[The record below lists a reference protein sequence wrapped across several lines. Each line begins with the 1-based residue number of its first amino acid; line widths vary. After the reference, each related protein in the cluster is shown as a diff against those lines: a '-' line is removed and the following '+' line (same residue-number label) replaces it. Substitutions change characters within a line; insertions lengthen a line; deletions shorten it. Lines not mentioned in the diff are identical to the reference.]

1 MRIGIDIRSTLKGR
15 MTGIGYYTLSLINA
29 LAEIDPRNDYY
40 LYSRIG
46 FFTRSKRLPP
56 RPGANFRHRIDRF
69 DAGPGKA
76 LRDVAVFHTSSFD
89 LRPPKGARFIVT
101 VHDIIPKV
109 FPEGHTKDAISRLD
123 RQLAGILSLA
133 DRIVTDAE
141 STKKDLAR
149 FYPAETKDKIRVV
162 YPGVGEEFGMLSG
175 ESKNLYKSTLLKYNI
190 QSNYI
195 LYIGTL
201 EPRKNIKGLI
211 RSYEALKRRY
221 NINQQLVITGMKG
234 WLYDDI
240 FRLAEET
247 GLSGDIIFTGYV
259 PRQDLKIFYNLADVN
274 VYPSFY
280 EGVGLPVLEAF
291 KCGCPVVTSNVSA
304 MPEFAS
310 DAAVLIDPHSVD
322 SITEGIYKILS
333 DKGLRER
340 MRQKGIV
347 RASGFTWQLT
357 ARRML
362 DIFSEAAE

>member
-1 MRIGIDIRSTLKGR
+1 
-15 MTGIGYYTLSLINA
+15 
-29 LAEIDPRNDYY
+29 
-40 LYSRIG
+40 
-46 FFTRSKRLPP
+46 
-56 RPGANFRHRIDRF
+56 
-69 DAGPGKA
+69 
-76 LRDVAVFHTSSFD
+76 
-89 LRPPKGARFIVT
+89 
-101 VHDIIPKV
+101 
-109 FPEGHTKDAISRLD
+109 
-123 RQLAGILSLA
+123 
-133 DRIVTDAE
+133 
-141 STKKDLAR
+141 
-149 FYPAETKDKIRVV
+149 
-162 YPGVGEEFGMLSG
+162 
-175 ESKNLYKSTLLKYNI
+175 
-190 QSNYI
+190 
-195 LYIGTL
+195 
-201 EPRKNIKGLI
+201 
-211 RSYEALKRRY
+211 
-221 NINQQLVITGMKG
+221 
-234 WLYDDI
+234 LYDDI